1 MKINK
6 KIMMIFTVLLLFLSI
21 SYTGASNQLKSIY
34 ECNDRIYLDFSFNYP
49 MIQKRENVFD
59 NIYDVEIEGLLNTNN
74 FNKPCVPVKNIKI
87 LIPNKMEF
95 DNIEIVNSE
104 RKLIKSDI
112 NLGFGKKLFAINE
125 FFPKN
130 IIKMDNII
138 KSSDFKLIQVVGE
151 FKFRGFPIL
160 FINLYPIEY
169 DNING
174 DLYFY
179 KNIEFIIN
187 FKESNNEYSIRGKES
202 DFCLVN
208 DIIENNFH
216 LKTYNLFNNVLKND
230 ELDYV
235 IITNENLKNSIFEY
249 NFQTLIESKINRG
262 LSSKIFTVE
271 EIISNPDYFVNGTW
285 GDNNPDNPFYESEIN
300 FNYNLFN
307 DTQAKIRNF
316 IRYVY
321 FELGVD
327 YVLLGGDAD
336 SDNYL
341 ENIIPVR
348 GLFANESGL
357 PLFDS
362 GIVDEEEDDIPS
374 DLYYSNLD
382 GNFNYDLDL
391 HFGESPDRNNLTFLD
406 EADLL
411 SEVYIGRACVDN
423 EDEVANFVFKTLN
436 YQNLKNDPYLSKI
449 LFAGEF
455 LGFPGVSAYG
465 GNYKDL
471 IKPIIPSNYNIET
484 LYDRDLPSKW
494 DKSDLIDIINIA
506 TPHIINHDGHA
517 YYGYNLRMTNNDIQY
532 LTNDKYFFA
541 YSHGCMAGGFDNPG
555 GYDCIAEYLTVES
568 QNGAFA
574 VIMNSR
580 YGLGSEDSLDS
591 PSQFLD
597 DSFFKALFIEDIRQ
611 IGRANHYSKE
621 DNIWQINENGIRWVF
636 YETNLLGDPEISI
649 KNPFQSNIDL
659 IINITNPNN
668 NSLYIFNKKILDLP
682 FINFPL
688 IFGDIT
694 IQTEVQSDPEGYIY
708 YVDFYIDDGLKYR
721 DDTIPYEYII
731 DTRLFGKHK
740 ITINAYTTNAI
751 SREKSF
757 DLIVFNYDLF

>member
-1 MKINK
+1 MKMKMINL
-6 KIMMIFTVLLLFLSI
+6 FTVLILFLSI
-21 SYTGASNQLKSIY
+21 TYTGTSYQLYSVEESYDKIF
-34 ECNDRIYLDFSFNYP
+34 LDYSFNDP
-49 MIQKRENVFD
+49 IIQKGKNLFD
-59 NIYDVEIEGLLNTNN
+59 NIYDVRIEGLLNTNN
-74 FNKPCVPVKNIKI
+74 YNKPCVPVKDIKI

-95 DNIEIVNSE
+95 DNIEIVNFE

-112 NLGFGKKLFAINE
+112 SLDFGKKLFVIKE
-125 FFPKN
+125 FFSNNN
-130 IIKMDNII
+130 INKDNIFE
-138 KSSDFKLIQVVGE
+138 SYDFKLIQVVGE
-151 FKFRGFPIL
+151 FKLRGFPIL
-160 FINLYPIEY
+160 FINLFPIEY
-169 DNING
+169 DYING

-187 FKESNNEYSIRGKES
+187 FKESDNEYSIRGIES

-208 DIIENNFH
+208 DIIENPFH
-216 LKTYNLFNNVLKND
+216 LKTYNLFNNVLIND
-230 ELDYV
+230 ELDYI
-235 IITNENLKNSIFEY
+235 IITNENLKNSTLEY
-249 NFQTLIESKINRG
+249 NFQALIESKINRG

-271 EIISNPDYFVNGTW
+271 EIIGNPDYFINGTW
-285 GDNNPDNPFYESEIN
+285 GDNNPDNPFYEREIN
-300 FNYNLFN
+300 FNYSLFN

-357 PLFDS
+357 PLFNS
-362 GIVDEEEDDIPS
+362 RIAGEEEDDIPS

-391 HFGESPDRNNLTFLD
+391 HFGESPDRNNLTYLD

-411 SEVYIGRACVDN
+411 SEVFIGRACVDN
-423 EDEVANFVFKTLN
+423 EDEVANFVFKTLS
-436 YQNLKNDPYLSKI
+436 YQNLKSDPYLSKI
-449 LFAGEF
+449 LFIGEF
-455 LGFPGVSAYG
+455 LGFPGISAYG

-471 IKPIIPSNYNIET
+471 IIPTIPSNYNIET

-494 DKSDLIDIINIA
+494 EKSDLIDIINIA

-532 LTNDKYFFA
+532 LTNEKYFFA

-555 GYDCIAEYLTVES
+555 GYDCIAEYLTVGS
-568 QNGAFA
+568 PNGAFA

-591 PSQFLD
+591 PSQYLD
-597 DSFFKALFIEDIRQ
+597 NSFFTAIFIKDIRQ
-611 IGRANHYSKE
+611 VGRANHYSKE

-649 KNPFQSNIDL
+649 KNPHSSNIDL
-659 IINITNPNN
+659 IINITSPDN

-694 IQTEVQSDPEGYIY
+694 IQTEVISDPEGYIY
-708 YVDFYIDDGLKYR
+708 YVDFYLDDELIYR
-721 DDTIPYEYII
+721 DNTFPYEYII
-731 DTRLFGKHK
+731 DTRLIGKHK
-740 ITINAYTTNAI
+740 INIIAYTKNAI
-751 SREKSF
+751 SKEKSF
-757 DLIVFNYDLF
+757 DLIVFNYNLF